1 MSESVP
7 NDAAR
12 VIEAFGGIRPMA
24 KKLGVAVTTV
34 QGWKERNAI
43 PIRRLDELR
52 AAAQREGIDLGA
64 LAVPKNDAPD
74 DPSVGGSAAP
84 PGREA
89 PPAAYPARDNQAPD
103 NQARDNQAGTGP
115 VEAEPMRAEK
125 VVNTPSGVR
134 ESAGT
139 TAGPTV
145 DAAPAQPAGRN
156 RAFAFGLGFAGMLA
170 LGALIGWAVATQFGG
185 TGPDRETAAALEQR
199 IAAAENSA
207 AEARSAA
214 TAAGSQAAALAQRLK
229 AAETAAEA
237 LAGKIEAR
245 NDGTA
250 LKALGDSVA
259 ALKADLEALRRTVA
273 AVQADERP
281 AKLAADLAGL
291 RESVA
296 ELRKAAAEAAGRTA
310 GRDGEEKAVR
320 AALGDLSQG
329 LEALSDRVAA
339 LDPNRLA
346 NAEKALS
353 GLTARLAAAETRMA
367 ALKAGGGAAGTVVA
381 LSQLRAAAAS
391 GRPYGAALAVAR
403 TLAGGNESAA
413 AILTALEPA
422 AAGGAPVLPVLQRE
436 FDALSARLVAAADP
450 AQGESWAGRAWNR
463 LKSTVVVRRT
473 GRRVTGDSIPALVAQ
488 AEVRLADG
496 DLPGAIALV
505 RRAPEAAQKTAAE
518 WLAAAE
524 RRAGVDAALA
534 RLDALMPVLSGT
546 VSGAKS
552 E

>member
-1 MSESVP
+1 MSDPVP

-52 AAAQREGIDLGA
+52 AAAEREGIDLGA
-64 LAVPKNDAPD
+64 LAVPTNGSPD
-74 DPSVGGSAAP
+74 DLSGGGSAAS

-89 PPAAYPARDNQAPD
+89 PPADYPTRDDPAP
-103 NQARDNQAGTGP
+103 NNPAPNNPAGAGP
-115 VEAEPMRAEK
+115 VEAEPMRAER
-125 VVNTPSGVR
+125 VVDTPSGVR
-134 ESAGT
+134 ESAGAA
-139 TAGPTV
+139 AGPTV

-156 RAFAFGLGFAGMLA
+156 RAFAFGLGFAGMMA
-170 LGALIGWAVATQFGG
+170 LGALIGWAVAAQFAG
-185 TGPDRETAAALEQR
+185 TGPDREMAAAFEKR
-199 IAAAENSA
+199 IAAAENAA

-229 AAETAAEA
+229 AAEAAAEA
-237 LAGKIEAR
+237 LAGKVDAR
-245 NDGTA
+245 NDRAA
-250 LKALGDSVA
+250 LKALDGSVA
-259 ALKADLEALRRTVA
+259 AIKAELEALRGTVA

-296 ELRKAAAEAAGRTA
+296 ELRKAAAEAAGQTA

-329 LEALSDRVAA
+329 LAALSDRVAS

-346 NAEKALS
+346 NAENALS
-353 GLTARLAAAETRMA
+353 GLAARIAAAETRLT
-367 ALKAGGGAAGTVVA
+367 ALKAGGGATGAVVA

-391 GRPYGAALAVAR
+391 GRPYSAALAVAR
-403 TLAGGNESAA
+403 TLAGGNEPAA

-436 FDALSARLVAAADP
+436 FDALSARLVAAGDP

-473 GRRVTGDSIPALVAQ
+473 GRQVTGDSISALVAQ
-488 AEVRLADG
+488 AEVRLSDG
-496 DLPGAIALV
+496 DLAGAIARV
-505 RRAPEAAQKTAAE
+505 RKMPEAARKTAAE
-518 WLAAAE
+518 WLSAAE

-546 VSGAKS
+546 VAGAKS

>member
-1 MSESVP
+1 MSDPVP

-52 AAAQREGIDLGA
+52 AAAEREEIDLGA
-64 LAVPKNDAPD
+64 LAVPTNDSPD
-74 DPSVGGSAAP
+74 DPSDGGSAAS
-84 PGREA
+84 PGRET
-89 PPAAYPARDNQAPD
+89 PPADYPARDHP
-103 NQARDNQAGTGP
+103 AGAGP

-134 ESAGT
+134 EAAGAA
-139 TAGPTV
+139 AGPTV
-145 DAAPAQPAGRN
+145 DSAPAQPAGRN

-170 LGALIGWAVATQFGG
+170 LGALIGWAVAARFAGQE
-185 TGPDRETAAALEQR
+185 PDREMTAAFEKR
-199 IAAAENSA
+199 IVAAESAA

-214 TAAGSQAAALAQRLK
+214 AAAGSQAAALAQRLE
-229 AAETAAEA
+229 AAEAAAQA
-237 LAGKIEAR
+237 LAGKVDAR
-245 NDGTA
+245 NDSAA
-250 LKALGDSVA
+250 LKALGGSVA
-259 ALKADLEALRRTVA
+259 AIKADLEALRRTVA
-273 AVQADERP
+273 AVQADGRP
-281 AKLAADLAGL
+281 AKVAADLASL
-291 RESVA
+291 RKSVA

-310 GRDGEEKAVR
+310 GRDGEEEAVR
-320 AALGDLSQG
+320 AALGELSQG
-329 LEALSDRVAA
+329 LETLSDRVAA

-346 NAEKALS
+346 NTENALS
-353 GLTARLAAAETRMA
+353 GLAARLAAAETRLA
-367 ALKAGGGAAGTVVA
+367 ALKAGGGATGIVVA
-381 LSQLRAAAAS
+381 LSQLRAAVAS

-403 TLAGGNESAA
+403 NLAGGHEKAA

-422 AAGGAPVLPVLQRE
+422 AASGAPRIPILQRE
-436 FDALSARLVAAADP
+436 FDALSARLVAAGDP
-450 AQGESWAGRAWNR
+450 AQGESWVDRAWNR

-473 GRRVTGDSIPALVAQ
+473 GRRVTGDSVSALVAQ

-496 DLPGAIALV
+496 DLAGAIARV
-505 RRAPEAAQKTAAE
+505 RGMPEAAQITAAD
-518 WLAAAE
+518 WLSAAE

>member
-1 MSESVP
+1 MSDPVP

-64 LAVPKNDAPD
+64 MAVPKNEAPG
-74 DPSVGGSAAP
+74 DPSGGGSAAP
-84 PGREA
+84 PGMEA
-89 PPAAYPARDNQAPD
+89 PPADYPARDNQA
-103 NQARDNQAGTGP
+103 RDNQVGAGP

-134 ESAGT
+134 ESAGAA
-139 TAGPTV
+139 AGPTV
-145 DAAPAQPAGRN
+145 DAAPAQPPGRN

-170 LGALIGWAVATQFGG
+170 LGALIGWAVAAQFAG
-185 TGPDRETAAALEQR
+185 TGPDRETAAAFEKR
-199 IAAAENSA
+199 IAAAENAA

-214 TAAGSQAAALAQRLK
+214 TAAGSQAAALAQRLM
-229 AAETAAEA
+229 AAEAAAEA
-237 LAGKIEAR
+237 LAGKVDAR
-245 NDGTA
+245 NGGAA
-250 LKALGDSVA
+250 LKTLGDSVA
-259 ALKADLEALRRTVA
+259 ALKADLEALRRSVA
-273 AVQADERP
+273 AVQADEGP

-296 ELRKAAAEAAGRTA
+296 ELRKAAAEAAKRTA

-353 GLTARLAAAETRMA
+353 GLAARIAAAETRMA

-413 AILTALEPA
+413 AILKALEPA
-422 AAGGAPVLPVLQRE
+422 ASGGAPVLPVLQRQ
-436 FDALSARLVAAADP
+436 FDALSARLVAADDP
-450 AQGESWAGRAWNR
+450 AQGESWIGGAWSR

-505 RRAPEAAQKTAAE
+505 RRTPEAAQNTAAE
-518 WLAAAE
+518 WLSAAE